1 MFFGEGLLYLH
12 YGATIAFGV
21 VDVEGDKVFTLDARA
36 MLVVDTHI
44 LPLKA
49 ELEQATLW
57 DRNFHLSMFACHLS
71 LNNVILICSIE
82 FTMN

>member
-1 MFFGEGLLYLH
+1 MSQTVMLGSEGLVHLH

-36 MLVVDTHI
+36 TLVIDTHI

-49 ELEQATLW
+49 ELEEATL
-57 DRNFHLSMFACHLS
+57 
-71 LNNVILICSIE
+71 
-82 FTMN
+82 